1 MTDCKTIGQRILE
14 AKNIRCQLQRIGA
27 LMSENNREIV
37 KNAMNGFV
45 ANGVSSK
52 FKLYLGDRSKVEV
65 SLSNDADVQSGIT
78 LQHLR

>member
-1 MTDCKTIGQRILE
+1 
-14 AKNIRCQLQRIGA
+14 
-27 LMSENNREIV
+27 MSENNREIV

-45 ANGVSSK
+45 ANGVSSN
-52 FKLYLGDRSKVEV
+52 FKLHLGDRSKVEV